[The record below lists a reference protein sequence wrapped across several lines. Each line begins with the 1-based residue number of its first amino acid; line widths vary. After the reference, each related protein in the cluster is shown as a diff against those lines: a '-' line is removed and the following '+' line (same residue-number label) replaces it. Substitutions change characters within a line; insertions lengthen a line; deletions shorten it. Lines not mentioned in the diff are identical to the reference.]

1 VSCNEYVYSPKK
13 AEAQTYRDDTEYI
26 KDRQTTELQTTA
38 TPEDHLFTRSK
49 KLLSLLKTL
58 PKPTQKPKLIP

>member
-1 VSCNEYVYSPKK
+1 MSCNEYVYSPKK

-49 KLLSLLKTL
+49 NF
-58 PKPTQKPKLIP
+58 